1 MLKTILTLAL
11 AATIAPPP
19 ADRPPSDQ
27 VVRKDWKVRGEAGH
41 LGVREV
47 RTARSARGRPVL
59 LLHGARVP
67 GVASFDLPVPGGS
80 LAADLA
86 RRGHRVFIV
95 DARGYGASDRPPALD
110 APPSANP
117 PAVTGEQVVRDI
129 GSVVDRLR
137 ATTRHDR
144 VDLVGWATGGHW
156 AAWYASEHPG
166 RVEHLVVHNSLYGA
180 LDGHPMLGRGSVYED
195 PERPGHFDDARHG
208 AYRLST
214 GPGLLGGWDSS
225 IPVADKS
232 AWRDPRVAA
241 AYVEHALA
249 SDPTSAD
256 REPPAFRAPTGA
268 MKDSFHLAT
277 GRRLWHAGT
286 ITARTLV
293 LRGEH
298 DFWSREGD
306 VSTLVADLVRAKD
319 VRAVRLDGATH
330 FAHLDRAERGRDR
343 LIEEVSRWLG

>member
-1 MLKTILTLAL
+1 MLKTILTLAM
-11 AATIAPPP
+11 AATITQA
-19 ADRPPSDQ
+19 PPSDQ

-86 RRGHRVFIV
+86 REGHRVFIV
-95 DARGYGASDRPPALD
+95 DARGYGASDRPEALD

-117 PAVTGEQVVRDI
+117 PAVTGEQVVSDI
-129 GSVVDRLR
+129 ASVVDRLR
-137 ATTRHDR
+137 ATTGHDR

-156 AAWYASEHPG
+156 AAWYASEHPD
-166 RVEHLVVHNSLYGA
+166 RVAHLVIYNSLYGA
-180 LDGHPMLGRGSVYED
+180 IDGHPVLGRGSDYED
-195 PERPGHFDDARHG
+195 PARPGHFDDARHG

-214 GPGLLGGWDSS
+214 GPGLLRGWDAA
-225 IPVADKS
+225 IPVDDKS

-241 AYVEHALA
+241 AYVEHAVA

-256 REPPAFRAPTGA
+256 REPPSFRAPTGA
-268 MKDSFHLAT
+268 LKDSFHLAT

-306 VSTLVADLVRAKD
+306 VTTLVADLDRAAD
-319 VRAVRLDGATH
+319 VRAARLDGATH
-330 FAHLDRAERGRDR
+330 FAHLDRAGHGRDR
-343 LIEEVSRWLG
+343 LLDEVVRWLR

>member
-1 MLKTILTLAL
+1 VKVL
-11 AATIAPPP
+11 
-19 ADRPPSDQ
+19 
-27 VVRKDWKVRGEAGH
+27 VV
-41 LGVREV
+41 
-47 RTARSARGRPVL
+47 
-59 LLHGARVP
+59 
-67 GVASFDLPVPGGS
+67 
-80 LAADLA
+80 
-86 RRGHRVFIV
+86 
-95 DARGYGASDRPPALD
+95 GASGL
-110 APPSANP
+110 
-117 PAVTGEQVVRDI
+117 VGQHVV
-129 GSVVDRLR
+129 GRLR
-137 ATTRHDR
+137 ARGHGVTSVAWTARDGVDHTLDATTAAEAEFRALFAGHDG
-144 VDLVGWATGGHW
+144 VVF
-156 AAWYASEHPG
+156 AAGADDREVPRGPAYPVFHRGNVASVVRLLTAAREEGLSRAVVLGSYYTHFHRLHPEWG
-166 RVEHLVVHNSLYGA
+166 
-180 LDGHPMLGRGSVYED
+180 
-195 PERPGHFDDARHG
+195 
-208 AYRLST
+208 
-214 GPGLLGGWDSS
+214 
-225 IPVADKS
+225 
-232 AWRDPRVAA
+232 RVAA

-343 LIEEVSRWLG
+343 LIEEVSRWLS

>member
-1 MLKTILTLAL
+1 MLKTILTLAM
-11 AATIAPPP
+11 AATITQA
-19 ADRPPSDQ
+19 PPSDQ

-47 RTARSARGRPVL
+47 RPARSARGRPVL

-80 LAADLA
+80 LAADHA
-86 RRGHRVFIV
+86 REGHRVFIV
-95 DARGYGASDRPPALD
+95 DARGYGASDRPGALD

-129 GSVVDRLR
+129 ASVVDRLR

-156 AAWYASEHPG
+156 AAWYASEHPD
-166 RVEHLVVHNSLYGA
+166 RVEHLVIHNSLYGA
-180 LDGHPMLGRGSVYED
+180 IDGHPVLGRGSDYED
-195 PERPGHFDDARHG
+195 PARPGHFDDARHG

-214 GPGLLGGWDSS
+214 GPGLLATWDSG
-225 IPVADKS
+225 IPADDKS

-256 REPPAFRAPTGA
+256 REPPSFRAPTGA

-293 LRGEH
+293 LRSEH

-306 VSTLVADLVRAKD
+306 VTTLVADLDRAAD
-319 VRAVRLDGATH
+319 VRATRLDGATH
-330 FAHLDRAERGRDR
+330 FAHLDRAGHGRDR
-343 LIEEVSRWLG
+343 LLDEVVRWLR